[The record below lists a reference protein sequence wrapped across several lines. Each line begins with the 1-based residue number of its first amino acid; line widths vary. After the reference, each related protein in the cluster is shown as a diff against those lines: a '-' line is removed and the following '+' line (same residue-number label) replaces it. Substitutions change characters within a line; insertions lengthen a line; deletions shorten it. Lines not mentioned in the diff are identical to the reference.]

1 MGMGA
6 VVKSLSIVL
15 PCFNEQESIP
25 VMIPRLMNSLESLK
39 SQNLVQDYE
48 VIVVDDSSTDQSVK
62 LLKAYEN
69 LRIVHNEGLRG
80 YGRALKKGFSKSDGD
95 WICFLDMDNTYR
107 PEDLSL
113 FVTEIQNSGADFF
126 IGTRA
131 FSEKGMSLVRGLGNW
146 IYMSLAFIIYG
157 SKLSDVCS
165 GYRIFH
171 RRHLDEILDIPEEG
185 LDFSIHLTLKM
196 ITKGVAIHQVPIG
209 YDERLGESKL
219 SVFMDGWAFLMV
231 ILNLKQRRLRALK
244 HSRVR

>member
-6 VVKSLSIVL
+6 VVKNLSIVL

-25 VMIPRLMNSLESLK
+25 VMMPRLMNSLEIMK
-39 SQNLVQDYE
+39 KQDQVQNYE
-48 VIVVDDSSTDQSVK
+48 IIVVNDSSTDQSLS
-62 LLKAYEN
+62 LLKKYEN
-69 LRIVHNEGLRG
+69 VRIVHNEGSRG
-80 YGRALKKGFSKSDGD
+80 YGKALKKGFSKSNGE

-107 PEDLSL
+107 PEDLAL
-113 FVTEIQNSGADFF
+113 FVTEIQNSGTDFV

-131 FSEKGMSLVRGLGNW
+131 FSEKGMSLIRGLGNW
-146 IYMSLAFIIYG
+146 AYMSLASVIYG

-165 GYRIFH
+165 GYRVFH
-171 RRHLDEILDIPEEG
+171 RRHLDEILNIPEEG

-196 ITKGVAIHQVPIG
+196 ITKNVIIRQIPIG

-219 SVFMDGWAFLMV
+219 SVFTDGWAFLMV
-231 ILNLKQRRLRALK
+231 ILNLKLRRLRALK

>member
-1 MGMGA
+1 MGTGA
-6 VVKSLSIVL
+6 VVKDISIVL

-25 VMIPRLMNSLESLK
+25 VIIPRLMSSLEAMK
-39 SQNLVQDYE
+39 SHHQIQNYE
-48 VIVVDDSSTDQSVK
+48 IIVVNDSSTDQSVP

-69 LRIVHNEGLRG
+69 VRIVHNEGPRG
-80 YGRALKKGFSKSDGD
+80 YGKALKKGFSKSKGD

-113 FVTEIQNSGADFF
+113 FVAEIQKSDTDFV

-146 IYMSLAFIIYG
+146 FYMSLAAIIYG

-165 GYRIFH
+165 GYRVFH
-171 RRHLDEILDIPEEG
+171 RRHLDEILEVPEEG
-185 LDFSIHLTLKM
+185 LDFSIHLTLRM
-196 ITKGVAIHQVPIG
+196 ITKNVTIHQVPIG
-209 YDERLGESKL
+209 YDERLGDSKL
-219 SVFMDGWAFLMV
+219 SVFADGWAFLMV
-231 ILNLKQRRLRALK
+231 IFNLKLRRLRALK